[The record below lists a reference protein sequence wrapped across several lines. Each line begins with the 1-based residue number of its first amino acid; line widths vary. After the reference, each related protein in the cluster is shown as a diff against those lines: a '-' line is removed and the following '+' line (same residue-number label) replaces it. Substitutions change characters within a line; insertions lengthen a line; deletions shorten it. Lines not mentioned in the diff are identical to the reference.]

1 METRHAS
8 IEMAEQRVDQL
19 SEGLR
24 CIEAEN
30 TRSETD
36 DWSSPAGALRIRGSL
51 RAAATAAAQSV
62 ESSLSDRL
70 VRIIGQSSYDRYFS
84 GRVRLHPTDG
94 RIEVH
99 VSSRAAADVLRRR
112 FGVALRQVGSD
123 SGTAASCPAEVIF
136 VVASEDTIDPQAAL
150 AVNSPTSDPQPA
162 AAAAPRAHG
171 PRASATRYRLED
183 YVVGDSN
190 RMAYNASM
198 RMADGDDP
206 GASRTL
212 FVHGPCGLGKTHLLQ
227 GVAQRFR
234 ERVPGA
240 VIRITSGEAFMNDF
254 VASIRA
260 AGSEGRTGPG
270 GVSRFRSAY
279 RRADL
284 LCIDDVHFLAAKQ
297 ATQDELLH
305 TFDEIERGGARVLL
319 ISDQHPRALR
329 KFSPALVSRFMSGM
343 VASIAPP
350 EAALRERIVR
360 VFAIRRGLALDD
372 SGVRAVASRAA
383 WTPGASTGPSI
394 RDIEGMLT
402 KIDAL
407 KRVAPEY
414 LSADGRL
421 GAAAVERAFGGGSS
435 ASFSAGQSGQ
445 SSEHAGQAL
454 VQQQRPTKPVRMHV
468 IISQTCAAL
477 GVEPGDLAGK
487 TRHKRVVLARS
498 LITYISRGLTTQSF
512 PDIARALGRPSH
524 STVITAYQRFCKQLE
539 ADEPV
544 ALEHAAEPTTLSVLT
559 RQLIEAVVH
568 ASAKG

>member
-1 METRHAS
+1 MPIAGRSALVHDLPAS
-8 IEMAEQRVDQL
+8 DSTLTE
-19 SEGLR
+19 
-24 CIEAEN
+24 
-30 TRSETD
+30 
-36 DWSSPAGALRIRGSL
+36 
-51 RAAATAAAQSV
+51 
-62 ESSLSDRL
+62 RL
-70 VRIIGQSSYDRYFS
+70 VRIIGKSSFDRYFD
-84 GRVRLHPTDG
+84 GRVELRPSEGRL
-94 RIEVH
+94 EVH
-99 VSSRAAADVLRRR
+99 VSSQAAADVLRRR
-112 FGVALRQVGSD
+112 FGIALRQAGSEAAEVGGRS
-123 SGTAASCPAEVIF
+123 SEVVFVAASEQAPEPRQSGAAP
-136 VVASEDTIDPQAAL
+136 VVASAA
-150 AVNSPTSDPQPA
+150 PTVHA
-162 AAAAPRAHG
+162 AAVRTHGHHAP
-171 PRASATRYRLED
+171 PTRYRLED
-183 YVVGDSN
+183 YVVGESN
-190 RMAYNASM
+190 RMAYNAAGH
-198 RMADGDDP
+198 MANGDDP
-206 GASRTL
+206 GAARTL
-212 FVHGPCGLGKTHLLQ
+212 FIHGPCGLGKTHLLQ

-234 ERVPGA
+234 ERQPGA
-240 VIRITSGEAFMNDF
+240 VVRITSGEAFMNDF

-260 AGSEGRTGPG
+260 AGAEGRSGPG
-270 GVSRFRSAY
+270 GVSKFRSAY

-319 ISDQHPRALR
+319 ISDQHPRSLR

-372 SGVRAVASRAA
+372 SGVRSLASRAA

-414 LSADGRL
+414 LSADGRI
-421 GAAAVERAFGGGSS
+421 GAGAVERAFGGGGTHPFAPGSTDANAERNGASLVS
-435 ASFSAGQSGQ
+435 A
-445 SSEHAGQAL
+445 
-454 VQQQRPTKPVRMHV
+454 QRPAKPVRMHV
-468 IISQTCAAL
+468 IIAQTCAAI
-477 GVEPGDLAGK
+477 GVEFADLGGK

-498 LITYISRGLTTQSF
+498 LVTYIARALTTQSF

-524 STVITAYQRFCKQLE
+524 STVITAYQRFCRQLE

-544 ALEHAAEPTTLSVLT
+544 TLEHAAEPTTLSVLT